1 MEKVDRPLGPVV
13 VDIAGTSLT
22 DEEVKIL
29 QNPMVGMV
37 ILFTRNYENREQLHN
52 LTHDIHSL
60 RNPSLHVC
68 IKRFKR
74 INKCYRNNRTLCFG
88 CCFKASPFK
97 RTDIICVRYI
107 SFFSSACRLSLIIT
121 LFSCGMISLTK
132 SALFR

>member
-60 RNPSLHVC
+60 RNPSLLIGVDHEGG
-68 IKRFKR
+68 R
-74 INKCYRNNRTLCFG
+74 IQRSPRSRPLVPW
-88 CCFKASPFK
+88 ASFTIRIRK
-97 RTDIICVRYI
+97 E
-107 SFFSSACRLSLIIT
+107 
-121 LFSCGMISLTK
+121 LTI
-132 SALFR
+132 

>member
-60 RNPSLHVC
+60 RNPSLLNSAFPRRVHQDPVRSFLGPALRYGSAKSSQSDSC
-68 IKRFKR
+68 LRFSDG
-74 INKCYRNNRTLCFG
+74 F
-88 CCFKASPFK
+88 
-97 RTDIICVRYI
+97 
-107 SFFSSACRLSLIIT
+107 
-121 LFSCGMISLTK
+121 
-132 SALFR
+132 

>member
-52 LTHDIHSL
+52 PVSYTHLTL
-60 RNPSLHVC
+60 P
-68 IKRFKR
+68 
-74 INKCYRNNRTLCFG
+74 T
-88 CCFKASPFK
+88 KA
-97 RTDIICVRYI
+97 
-107 SFFSSACRLSLIIT
+107 
-121 LFSCGMISLTK
+121 
-132 SALFR
+132 

>member
-60 RNPSLHVC
+60 RNPSLLM
-68 IKRFKR
+68 KAEEFSASEKNSPRF
-74 INKCYRNNRTLCFG
+74 
-88 CCFKASPFK
+88 
-97 RTDIICVRYI
+97 
-107 SFFSSACRLSLIIT
+107 RLLV
-121 LFSCGMISLTK
+121 L
-132 SALFR
+132 